1 MFIGIWGCVAGL
13 AVTLYGWRTRFL
25 VFSLMVLFFIVPLPP
40 FVNQILT
47 FKLKMAASKLS
58 VLMLRAF
65 GVSVL
70 LEGNIIDIGT
80 DKLQVVDACSGL
92 RYLMPMILLTILIG
106 YFFIK
111 GRWRWAVL
119 LLMIL
124 PLSIFING
132 LRIWISGM
140 LIVNGHP
147 ELARN
152 LFHDFSGWLMFMIAG
167 IVLVFVAFTLRKIG
181 GVTHSAKSRE
191 NRARSNIGIKDY
203 DSRIKGQGSEVRD
216 QKSEVRIHT
225 FHDLAKTDDSTI
237 RPINHLTKTNKNNAN
252 HGWLK
257 PTLITV
263 ILCFLFA
270 GSGWAL
276 KQIPSANNLPE
287 RTNFEFFPLQIGE
300 WKGKRSYLSEE
311 ILNFLWSD
319 DYVTATYYK
328 ENSHNLIY
336 LLIPFYDYQV
346 TNHTAHAP
354 QTCLLG
360 GGFAMVKSNER
371 QIHISPDKSI
381 TIKSMILEKGDTRL
395 LGSYFFFQRGRVITN
410 PWMNK
415 FYLMW
420 DAFTKRRTDGALV
433 RVEMTVAPE
442 QSLDD
447 VYEVLEEF
455 IRQLWPILPDYIPT

>member
-1 MFIGIWGCVAGL
+1 
-13 AVTLYGWRTRFL
+13 
-25 VFSLMVLFFIVPLPP
+25 
-40 FVNQILT
+40 
-47 FKLKMAASKLS
+47 
-58 VLMLRAF
+58 
-65 GVSVL
+65 
-70 LEGNIIDIGT
+70 
-80 DKLQVVDACSGL
+80 
-92 RYLMPMILLTILIG
+92 
-106 YFFIK
+106 
-111 GRWRWAVL
+111 
-119 LLMIL
+119 
-124 PLSIFING
+124 
-132 LRIWISGM
+132 
-140 LIVNGHP
+140 
-147 ELARN
+147 
-152 LFHDFSGWLMFMIAG
+152 
-167 IVLVFVAFTLRKIG
+167 
-181 GVTHSAKSRE
+181 
-191 NRARSNIGIKDY
+191 
-203 DSRIKGQGSEVRD
+203 
-216 QKSEVRIHT
+216 
-225 FHDLAKTDDSTI
+225 
-237 RPINHLTKTNKNNAN
+237 
-252 HGWLK
+252 LK

-300 WKGKRSYLSEE
+300 WKGKKSYLSEE
-311 ILNFLWSD
+311 ILNSLWSD

-328 ENSHNLIY
+328 ENSLNLIY

-354 QTCLLG
+354 QACLLG
-360 GGFAMVKSNER
+360 GGYAMITSDER
-371 QIHISPDKSI
+371 KIPIGPDKKI
-381 TIKSMILEKGDTRL
+381 TIKSMILEKGDSRL
-395 LGSYFFFQRGRVITN
+395 MGSYFFFQRGRVITS